1 MRFSSRTADLNLEI
15 EQDGFCVSNARD
27 SRYSITIKI
36 MQKFMEKSG
45 KKDTFWRE
53 IVRKIAENALCETN
67 KDLQI

>member
-45 KKDTFWRE
+45 KKGE
-53 IVRKIAENALCETN
+53 KIIRKIAENTQFETN
-67 KDLQI
+67 KEL